1 MKAVAGSGK
10 TSMSDEL
17 IAFQPRIDDPSKPR
31 PSEKTDSVNSDVG
44 TAKCCHVP
52 RMSQSLR
59 STILTSL
66 DLARLITSLGVIG
79 RRACVL
85 FFGLVEATAAGC
97 RGQFLAVEGD
107 RKAASDDGTINTLL
121 RTGHH

>member
-17 IAFQPRIDDPSKPR
+17 IAFQPRIDDPSNPR
-31 PSEKTDSVNSDVG
+31 PSEKTDSVNSEVG

-79 RRACVL
+79 EAGTCSILGWWRQQRRH
-85 FFGLVEATAAGC
+85 AA
-97 RGQFLAVEGD
+97 VN
-107 RKAASDDGTINTLL
+107 SGTSE
-121 RTGHH
+121 